1 MINVTID
8 NATLEGYKAIVKKED
23 LNCYSVFTIK
33 CVEDGAPCLLTHF
46 DDKNSPYL
54 SKIAELAHNDTS
66 KVYKIP
72 LDEPMK
78 VVFGATEFPA
88 MLTEIMVQRNFKKQT
103 NTYSF
108 TFEKVSDGNE
118 VKDIIIPY
126 FKARELVPQ
135 PEPKS
140 KNAKPRPD
148 KYELI
153 KFNATFTQEGI

>member
-1 MINVTID
+1 MINVTIE
-8 NATLEGYKAIVKKED
+8 NATLEGYKAAIKKED
-23 LNCYSVFTIK
+23 LECYSVLTIK
-33 CVEDGAPCLLTHF
+33 CMEEGTPCLLTHF

-78 VVFGATEFPA
+78 VEFGEAKFPA
-88 MLTEIMVQRNFKKQT
+88 ILTEIMLQRNFKKQL
-103 NTYSF
+103 NTYTF
-108 TFEKVSDGNE
+108 TFEKVSDENE
-118 VKDIIIPY
+118 IKDIVIPY

-135 PEPKS
+135 PQPKR
-140 KNAKPRPD
+140 KDAAPKPD

-153 KFNATFTQEGI
+153 KFNATFTQEGL